1 VSRTLAVEAP
11 QSFSQEVG
19 PRVQSVFKALERQ
32 YGNDLP
38 EAKRD
43 MLLATYLFGLTAVV
57 HADDAPEIQLTAIQA
72 CLESV
77 MPTARAASALDALP
91 EESDAWFSSALDRVE
106 AIGSKHGHEL
116 AERGADVCRVIPF
129 SSKHS
134 STAGSA
140 EPVAVE
146 RNAGEEVLTP

>member
-1 VSRTLAVEAP
+1 VEA
-11 QSFSQEVG
+11 QEPFALAIG
-19 PRVQSVFKALERQ
+19 SRVQSVFKTLERQ

-43 MLLATYLFGLTAVV
+43 MLLATYLFGLTEAV
-57 HADDAPEIQLTAIQA
+57 HADDAPEIQLAAIQV

-77 MPTARAASALDALP
+77 MPAARAASALDAVP
-91 EESDAWFSSALDRVE
+91 EGDDAWFSSALDRVE

-116 AERGADVCRVIPF
+116 VERGAAICRVIPF

-134 STAGSA
+134 STAASA
-140 EPVAVE
+140 EPEAVE
-146 RNAGEEVLTP
+146 RNAGEEVLIP